1 MVRERFICLF
11 FITWPLIVIFSWV
24 RRQAHIARNGLLK
37 HSMIVLAEV
46 PETGAPELIL
56 DAIAAVA
63 EIISAIAVVVSLL

>member
-1 MVRERFICLF
+1 
-11 FITWPLIVIFSWV
+11 
-24 RRQAHIARNGLLK
+24 
-37 HSMIVLAEV
+37 MIVLAEV